1 MPGGRLSTQQHLGA
15 ARMPHPSADP
25 SASFKRPKLVG
36 DGYEASYLV
45 PGPSNRILLSL
56 KSGLPVQID
65 WALSRLV
72 HITANNRDPAARE
85 FTLDSVP
92 GLADALISY
101 VRRIHAA
108 LTGQPASRWAAS
120 YFEQPADTIDVGV
133 GAPGD
138 TGHSGTTSSSLSLTL
153 TRNASSSHTQTGS
166 FNPAIHADHA
176 ILMRRTLEAALA
188 LRNFATHS
196 ANVRSLAAVKG
207 IFALIRDILSLPIT
221 AVHNG
226 VSCTSS
232 HDTESS
238 HEDGWLEMDGIAELR
253 LYFFDILESLASRVV
268 LTRRAPNASSNPPSA
283 NGSLSHSAEAR
294 PPTSANSPGD
304 DILAL
309 LLSCALHSKDRAFLL
324 GSLRCLGTMAAN
336 ERNEAAFVESTQ
348 PDGQQSPG
356 LLQRCVE
363 LLPVTQDVEL
373 LEPLLDLLYQLVCIG
388 NNAIK
393 IASALSLDSRRPLSP
408 SSGQL
413 SASNGRSGASRSD
426 PRLVTRATA
435 RTAALVRFLS
445 RNLQLG
451 RTMWERVMPL
461 RVPQDWI
468 VSIPNRQ
475 LEAMRRSREV
485 QMRLARE
492 TPEERA
498 QRKKLTRRERR
509 EIAGLKEPE
518 RGIAWMQMV
527 FQRNPE
533 REVTQMEFWTAYK
546 EEFQVNNDGVPLQAA
561 AELIRAVSTV
571 FPQAAAMVIPAQE
584 NQPQRFVIRGIDVKE
599 RQRDQLEPCRCCW
612 STCPAPET
620 NTLEAQKRHAKLHV
634 EHAVD
639 GRCRWKN
646 CSFDFKNS
654 PGAGAVAEVQQVLMA
669 HVLTHLK
676 TDGSAAA
683 KKARKLGIVVD
694 DDLNVVSGAT
704 HTGEAA
710 PIVTGKGVNG
720 ARALR
725 ARRKSDGG
733 EVSFTLDKADSAQAG
748 GNVREAKIS
757 HSAARS
763 DGTVDNP
770 GMYVFDVTRTP
781 TTGNDDALS
790 PMGPAFTSVLVLRM
804 LTRRAASLLQ
814 KAGTKEDGEGEEQ
827 ADAAAMRG
835 FGDEKFGL
843 PLPANF
849 GASERG
855 KRSEAG
861 ESGDAADEG
870 ANGSALGGDEED
882 YETTASWAVESAN
895 RVLDAVESVEEELM
909 HHASENDILS
919 SYINETLMELR
930 RRPANSVASSKAST
944 SASLVGRV
952 DPSLSL

>member
-1 MPGGRLSTQQHLGA
+1 MQPPQTPSARPIMPGGRLPQHLGG
-15 ARMPHPSADP
+15 ARMTHPSADP

-65 WALSRLV
+65 WALFRLV

-101 VRRIHAA
+101 VRRTHAA
-108 LTGQPASRWAAS
+108 LTDQPASQWAAS

-138 TGHSGTTSSSLSLTL
+138 TGHSGTTSSSLSLIL
-153 TRNASSSHTQTGS
+153 ARNASSSHIQAGP

-196 ANVRSLAAVKG
+196 ANIRSLAAVKG
-207 IFALIRDILSLPIT
+207 IFALIRDVLSLPIT
-221 AVHNG
+221 AVRNN
-226 VSCTSS
+226 VSHTSS
-232 HDTESS
+232 HDTGSSS

-253 LYFFDILESLASRVV
+253 LYFLDILESLASRVV
-268 LTRRAPNASSNPPSA
+268 LTRRAPHASSNPPSA
-283 NGSLSHSAEAR
+283 NGTLSHSAEAR

-304 DILAL
+304 DIFAL
-309 LLSCALHSKDRAFLL
+309 LLSFALHSKDRAFLL

-393 IASALSLDSRRPLSP
+393 IASALSLESRRPHSP

-413 SASNGRSGASRSD
+413 TASNGRTGASRSD
-426 PRLVTRATA
+426 PRLGTRATA

-475 LEAMRRSREV
+475 LEAMRRSRGSADAPG
-485 QMRLARE
+485 ARDARGACS
-492 TPEERA
+492 TQKAHAPRTTRDRRPQGARA
-498 QRKKLTRRERR
+498 RHRVD
-509 EIAGLKEPE
+509 ADGL
-518 RGIAWMQMV
+518 
-527 FQRNPE
+527 QRNPE

-584 NQPQRFVIRGIDVKE
+584 KQPQRFVIRGIDVKE

-620 NTLEAQKRHAKLHV
+620 NTLEAQKKHAKLHV
-634 EHAVD
+634 EHAAD

-646 CSFDFKNS
+646 CSFDVKNS
-654 PGAGAVAEVQQVLMA
+654 PGAGAVVEVQQVLMA

-694 DDLNVVSGAT
+694 DDLKVVSGAT

-733 EVSFTLDKADSAQAG
+733 EISFTLDKADPAQAS
-748 GNVREAKIS
+748 GNVREAKVS
-757 HSAARS
+757 LSAARS

-790 PMGPAFTSVLVLRM
+790 PMGPAFTSVLILRM
-804 LTRRAASLLQ
+804 LTRRAASLVQ
-814 KAGTKEDGEGEEQ
+814 KAGTKEDG
-827 ADAAAMRG
+827 
-835 FGDEKFGL
+835 
-843 PLPANF
+843 
-849 GASERG
+849 
-855 KRSEAG
+855 
-861 ESGDAADEG
+861 
-870 ANGSALGGDEED
+870 
-882 YETTASWAVESAN
+882 
-895 RVLDAVESVEEELM
+895 
-909 HHASENDILS
+909 
-919 SYINETLMELR
+919 
-930 RRPANSVASSKAST
+930 
-944 SASLVGRV
+944 
-952 DPSLSL
+952 